1 MLNVILSNLLR
12 NAIKHSAPRAVLVHL
27 QGDRDGLVLTVTDD
41 GKGFDIS
48 TVWGRGLGL
57 ISMQERLDA
66 LGGTLEIRSKPGE
79 GTRVEAHV
87 ALRAAQSVN
96 TVAS

>member
-1 MLNVILSNLLR
+1 MH
-12 NAIKHSAPRAVLVHL
+12 NAIKHSAARAVNVHL

-66 LGGTLEIRSKPGE
+66 SAARWKFARN
-79 GTRVEAHV
+79 RVREPAWRRLWRC
-87 ALRAAQSVN
+87 APPSR
-96 TVAS
+96 